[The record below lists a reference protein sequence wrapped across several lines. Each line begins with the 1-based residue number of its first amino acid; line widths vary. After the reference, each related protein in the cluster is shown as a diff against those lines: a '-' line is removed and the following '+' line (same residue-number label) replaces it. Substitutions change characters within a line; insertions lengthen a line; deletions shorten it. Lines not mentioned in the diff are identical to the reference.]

1 FYIDGVQKASFTGAG
16 NWIEKTYDVTAGE
29 HTFMW
34 QYTKDGSVN
43 SNDDCFYV
51 DYIHFYK
58 RPEPPVPGMTYDFE
72 DSTMQGWTSVDADG
86 DGRGW
91 MVASELM
98 SGATGNNGSA
108 DFVFSQSYDNTYGVL
123 YPDNYLV
130 SPQVALGGL
139 VRFYACAQDASYA
152 AEHFGLA
159 VSTTNT
165 NPSSFTMVQEWT
177 MSAKSVND
185 GGNAVLNSRSGRAQG
200 NWYEYTIDLSAYAGQ
215 TGYVAIRHFNCSDM
229 FYLDVDDITIG
240 EPGAK
245 SMSSSTRSL
254 SHYRVY
260 RTNCYNDG
268 PYTEENTVLLA
279 TVWVPDTVYV
289 DVNWPDVAPGVY
301 KWGVGTVYE
310 GNRGEM
316 IEGPISWTEPQ
327 ATNRDFAA
335 DNTTNPVVGE
345 VNGTRAPWDLMYT
358 FNAAEGG
365 QYGVVTDGQY
375 IYTSNWGYSAAA
387 HNFYK
392 YDMQG
397 NMIEGFEIPGC
408 GTLRGMTF
416 DGQYVYGVANSSTVY
431 CVDLANHTLVNTF
444 TSAYGAMRCISYD
457 PERDGFWVVGNWSGN
472 LTLINR
478 QGAIVTSGPAPTS
491 ASDVAYYKDE
501 NNVEHVFC
509 FDNGTNLVWDYDIAA
524 NSIVGTVFDF
534 SVTPGF
540 AGGSSGG
547 CHVAEYQGKVAF
559 FGDIQQSPN
568 LIGIYELRNGGV
580 GPTPGPGGEN
590 LNQLA
595 LPRESETIWSNC
607 LDKDM
612 WLNAVTVNVLLNSAD
627 SPEGTTVDFINL
639 NEVEQLNYPISQLVL
654 DESGYYAFET
664 FRRGDYAIQ
673 IRHEGYEPIDDTV
686 SIWSN
691 MDLRYVMT

>member
-1 FYIDGVQKASFTGAG
+1 SG
-16 NWIEKTYDVTAGE
+16 N
-29 HTFMW
+29 
-34 QYTKDGSVN
+34 
-43 SNDDCFYV
+43 
-51 DYIHFYK
+51 
-58 RPEPPVPGMTYDFE
+58 
-72 DSTMQGWTSVDADG
+72 
-86 DGRGW
+86 
-91 MVASELM
+91 
-98 SGATGNNGSA
+98 
-108 DFVFSQSYDNTYGVL
+108 
-123 YPDNYLV
+123 
-130 SPQVALGGL
+130 
-139 VRFYACAQDASYA
+139 
-152 AEHFGLA
+152 
-159 VSTTNT
+159 
-165 NPSSFTMVQEWT
+165 
-177 MSAKSVND
+177 
-185 GGNAVLNSRSGRAQG
+185 
-200 NWYEYTIDLSAYAGQ
+200 
-215 TGYVAIRHFNCSDM
+215 GYVAIRHFNCSDM

-289 DVNWPDVAPGVY
+289 DVNWPEVAPGVY

-540 AGGSSGG
+540 DGGSSGG

-691 MDLRYVMT
+691 MDLRYVMTEILYGVGNVYVSRTGWAMWDEANIPGGGGGGQGGNASTFNVDFEGGLPEGWAVNDANNDGWTWCLTSAIPSTWTYYSSLSLDWYHSGTNAICSGSYINGVGALNPDEWLVSPQVNLANGSQLSFWVAATDANYAADHFGVFVSTTGTNPSDFQSVQEWTLS